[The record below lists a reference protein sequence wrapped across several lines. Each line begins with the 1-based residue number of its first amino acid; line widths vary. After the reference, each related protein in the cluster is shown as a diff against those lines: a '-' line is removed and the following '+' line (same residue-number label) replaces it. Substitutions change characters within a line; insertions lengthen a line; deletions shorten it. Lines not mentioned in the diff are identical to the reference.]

1 MGQIFSPAFGLYVK
15 LAVLGALLVV
25 GGACL
30 AWRGIVTDP
39 HRVNEPVDQPVP
51 FSHKHHVDD
60 VGLDCRFCHAGVE
73 TQAFAGIP
81 PVSTCMTCH
90 SQLFTDAA
98 LLKPV
103 RDSWRDGGNLRWNRV
118 NQLPDFVYF
127 NHSIHIAKGVG
138 CESCHG
144 RVDQMPLTRR
154 VASLSMAWCL
164 DCHRAPQDFLRPRE
178 HVFDMGW
185 QAPDQK
191 HQKQLGLAL
200 IREYRIDTTR
210 LTDCSVCHR

>member
-1 MGQIFSPAFGLYVK
+1 MGQIFSPGFGLYAK
-15 LAVLGALLVV
+15 LALLGALVMI

-39 HRVNEPVDQPVP
+39 HRIDEPVDQPVP

-98 LLKPV
+98 LLRPV
-103 RDSWRDGGNLRWNRV
+103 VDAWRDGGGLRWNRV

-144 RVDQMPLTRR
+144 RVDQMPLMRR
-154 VASLSMAWCL
+154 VAPLSMAWCL
-164 DCHRAPQDFLRPRE
+164 DCHRAPQDYLRPRE

-185 QAPDQK
+185 RASNQR
-191 HQKQLGLAL
+191 QLGLDL
-200 IREYRIDTTR
+200 IRKYRIDTAR

>member
-1 MGQIFSPAFGLYVK
+1 MGQIFSPGFGLYVR
-15 LAVLGALLVV
+15 LALLGVLLV
-25 GGACL
+25 IGGACL
-30 AWRGIVTDP
+30 AWRGVVTDP
-39 HRVNEPVDQPVP
+39 HRLGQPVNQPVP

-81 PVSTCMTCH
+81 PISTCMTCH
-90 SQLFTDAA
+90 SRLFTDA
-98 LLKPV
+98 PV
-103 RDSWRDGGNLRWNRV
+103 LQPVIRSWQSGRSLRWNRV

-154 VASLSMAWCL
+154 VAPLSMAWCL
-164 DCHRAPQDFLRPRE
+164 DCHRAPQNYLRPRA

-185 QAPDQK
+185 HTHDQARI
-191 HQKQLGLAL
+191 GLEL
-200 IREYRIDTTR
+200 IGAYRIDVAR

>member
-1 MGQIFSPAFGLYVK
+1 MGQIFHQGIGLYAK
-15 LAVLGALLVV
+15 LALLGLVIV
-25 GGACL
+25 IGAACF
-30 AWRGIVTDP
+30 AWRGVVTDP
-39 HRVNEPVDQPVP
+39 HRIAEPVNQPVP

-60 VGLDCRFCHAGVE
+60 VGLDCRFCHTGVE
-73 TQAFAGIP
+73 SSAFAGIP

-98 LLKPV
+98 MLQPV
-103 RDSWRDGGNLRWNRV
+103 RDSWNGKGELRWNRV

-154 VASLSMAWCL
+154 VATLNMSWCL
-164 DCHRAPQDFLRPRE
+164 DCHRAPQNYLRPRE

-185 QAPDQK
+185 HAENQQ
-191 HQKQLGLAL
+191 QLGLDL
-200 IREYRIDTTR
+200 VRKYQINTSRM
-210 LTDCSVCHR
+210 TDCSLCHR